1 MDQVGP
7 PEPVRRA
14 LPTVVADALERI
26 WDGAT
31 ADDLE
36 SAVLDFKEDP
46 AHTPTKNPDA
56 KTTQT
61 LVSAATCFANGS
73 AGRGFIVFGIADRTP
88 GPAAFN
94 GTGLA
99 PTDVEHRIFAHTRP
113 HLSVD
118 AWVET
123 VHGARLIVI
132 HVPAGLAVHTGID
145 GVVRHR
151 VGDSCLPLAGPELD
165 ALTRLRANP
174 DQTARASDIPVTQ
187 YDEEALSTA
196 ADALQAE
203 TPDLTALLTALNVLT
218 GDGSPTV
225 AAEILFHRRPAGR
238 PLARHVARPASDGT
252 GGEVRTTEFHAPLA
266 VTTGLLRDLVRDGVG
281 NSVPVDAQDEALT
294 NALLHRD
301 WTGPDPVVVYQ
312 SHALTRVSSPG
323 GLAPGARA
331 DRLLSGPSQPRN
343 PCLMSAMQALGL
355 VEWSSRGFDRM
366 WLAMLAAGFEPPV
379 VDARPDSVDVTL
391 FDGEADLGFTRALS
405 AVRTEFG
412 RGITR
417 DAATLA
423 TLRYLLSHADLDL
436 DGAARLQQSTEEDAR
451 TLMTWLTQRGLLH
464 RTAKRRNRWRLSDR
478 TLAVMEAA

>member
-1 MDQVGP
+1 MDQVD
-7 PEPVRRA
+7 PVRRA
-14 LPTVVADALERI
+14 LPTVVADALDRI

-56 KTTQT
+56 KTTGT
-61 LVSAATCFANGS
+61 LVAAATCFANGS

-94 GTGLA
+94 GTGHDPA
-99 PTDVEHRIFAHTRP
+99 DIEHRIFAHTRP

-123 VHGARLIVI
+123 VHGVRLIVI
-132 HVPAGLAVHTGID
+132 HVPAGLTVHTGID

-151 VGDSCLPLAGPELD
+151 VGDSCLPLAGPELA

-174 DQTARASDIPVTQ
+174 DQTVRASDVPVTR
-187 YDEEALSTA
+187 YDEDALVAA

-218 GDGSPTV
+218 DDGSPTV

-238 PLARHVARPASDGT
+238 PLARYVARAVSGA
-252 GGEVRTTEFHAPLA
+252 EVCTTELHAPLMLA
-266 VTTGLLRDLVRDGVG
+266 TGMLRDLVRDGAG
-281 NSVPVDAQDEALT
+281 NGVPVDAQDEALT

-301 WTGPDPVVVYQ
+301 WTRPDPVVVYQ

-323 GLAPGARA
+323 GLAPGSRA

-405 AVRTEFG
+405 AVRAEFG

-423 TLRYLLSHADLDL
+423 TLRYLLSHADIDL
-436 DGAARLQQSTEEDAR
+436 AGAARLQQSTEEDAR
-451 TLMTWLTQRGLLH
+451 TLMTWLAQRGLLH